1 MFTSNRVSICKRLR
15 KTCTLL
21 VTALLC
27 VPQVIAEETPHD
39 VPQMTSILQTLELPT
54 DFQQTAAL
62 YQLLARSGVEDVKRF
77 IKETESVA
85 NPMDRAVGLNIIY
98 ARFADL
104 DPNAAVDH
112 LLSEVR
118 TGGVDILFT
127 IFSSWAKVDLNA
139 AVAKSRELQVQ
150 SHRQTAE
157 QAILMAQASQGA
169 AVEQLAGRMNSNAG
183 TQFNMLSAV
192 QLLLLAQSDPEA
204 AMQQALQIPDWD
216 MQIRIVAKIS
226 TMWADQDHK
235 EAMRYSKSLTAERV
249 RDGFQGT
256 LLHHLVVTQPETA
269 IEYLYDDQFT
279 DEAHGRFL
287 NRIFTSLAESDPER
301 AYHFATGQRT
311 QAYRERATSV
321 VLASLTGRKPTVAFE
336 LLQLVTDPA
345 IIRKHASAVLEQ
357 FAVINP
363 TQALE
368 WAERQT
374 AHRQEYLNAVI
385 SVIARSDPEQALSVV
400 SELPDSQS
408 RTRALAPVIKQIANQ
423 DPTLAIQ
430 FLDLLGNSAV
440 RYQTTNEIAM
450 IWMTHEPVAAF
461 VWIKNLPARQQVSL
475 LSTIASAVALE
486 NVELAQALLPELTN
500 SVVRENWV
508 SAIARQLAN
517 GDPTAAVAWLGQFR
531 GDPIYLQVVA
541 GLVTQVARTDVAA
554 ALAIAEEI
562 RDETNYTNAL
572 QDVLGQWAVQDAPA
586 AAAWASDYGQLR
598 ENPHAAARIARHWA
612 EFDIEAALRWVTQLE
627 WPNVRDQALAA
638 MIENSYVTQAQAQRM
653 LGAITERTMLD
664 RAAARYVNDLAR
676 YDAAEA
682 RRQLRSLGLPV
693 DIEKK
698 IEGMLEEYE

>member
-1 MFTSNRVSICKRLR
+1 
-15 KTCTLL
+15 
-21 VTALLC
+21 
-27 VPQVIAEETPHD
+27 
-39 VPQMTSILQTLELPT
+39 MTSILQTLELPT